1 MMPLQKV
8 FVKRFVVLFYDY
20 YISIRMTGGSAIAEI
35 SALVARLSRR
45 VRDQPRKTKRRG
57 HLAR

>member
-35 SALVARLSRR
+35 SASDARLSLR
-45 VRDQPRKTKRRG
+45 VRDQPRKAKRRV

>member
-8 FVKRFVVLFYDY
+8 FVKRFVVLFRDY
-20 YISIRMTGGSAIAEI
+20 YISIATTGESEVVKI
-35 SALVARLSRR
+35 SALVARLSLR
-45 VRDQPRKTKRRG
+45 VRDQPRKAKRRG